1 MFVRIFGQFTLCF
14 GGVCGTWNSADSRKD
29 KTWFFVKRALPFLG
43 FILVAGAVA
52 LGVYSFAYRANL
64 GQLQRTGNVQL
75 DQAADRLLGQLASFQ
90 QLPNLLVRH
99 PIVVGVLG
107 GGISQEAA
115 NAYLVN
121 TALTVGAE
129 EILVLNR
136 QGVVVAAS
144 NYEDPFSALGQNLA
158 REVYVQ
164 RALTGGLGYDHSFAP
179 RDRGR
184 DFYFARGV
192 IDGQAPPIGVVVVRA
207 DVAQLEFEWE
217 VDETVLVFEDEF
229 DVVFVTNRVEMV
241 LTLDSDDGM
250 REEAARLFPREE
262 VKPFPEYLRSDL
274 FGVPILN
281 FGTGTVMPERALVLS
296 EYIPRLEL
304 TAKLFLDT
312 KTAAQNA
319 RVLAYLA
326 VALLAL
332 IGAVLVALNQRR
344 RRLTDRLQV
353 EAQVNARLEARV
365 EERTAQLQAT
375 QDQLVQAGK
384 LTALGQMSAGISHEV
399 NQPLAAIRN
408 FAANGMKLIER
419 DRLPEA
425 SENLSLITQQVDR
438 INRIIKNLRGFARN
452 EVEVAE
458 PVDLNAV
465 LADAV
470 RLAGQRLRDE
480 KVTLDHKPLG
490 TPLMV
495 MGGPVRLQQVIV
507 NLMGNGMDAMAD
519 VQNKVLGLRI
529 EEDAEMVRVFVT
541 DTGSG
546 LADPDRVFEPFYT
559 TKDVG
564 ASKGLG
570 LGLSISY
577 GIIGS
582 FGGQLRCRNLDQ
594 GAEFCVELRKAP

>member
-1 MFVRIFGQFTLCF
+1 MDAI
-14 GGVCGTWNSADSRKD
+14 
-29 KTWFFVKRALPFLG
+29 FVKRILPFLG
-43 FILVAGAVA
+43 FLLVTGAVA
-52 LGVYSFAYRANL
+52 LGVFTLAYRANL

-75 DQAADRLLGQLASFQ
+75 DQAADRLLGQLEPFQ

-99 PIVVGVLG
+99 PIVVGVLD

-136 QGVVVAAS
+136 QGIVVAAS
-144 NYEDPFSALGQNLA
+144 NYEDPHSALGQNLA
-158 REVYVQ
+158 REIYVQ
-164 RALTGGLGYDHSFAP
+164 RALKGGLGYDHSFEP

-192 IDGQAPPIGVVVVRA
+192 IDEEAPPIGIVVVRA

-217 VDETVLVFEDEF
+217 VDETVLVFEDEYE
-229 DVVFVTNRVEMV
+229 VVFVTNRIELV
-241 LTLDSDDGM
+241 LTRDADDGI
-250 REEAARLFPREE
+250 RAEAARLFPREE
-262 VKPFPEYLRSDL
+262 VKPFFGYTRSDL
-274 FGVPILN
+274 FGFPVLN
-281 FGTGTVMPERALVLS
+281 FGTGPVMPDRALVLT
-296 EYIPRLEL
+296 EFIPRLEL

-312 KTAAQNA
+312 KTASQNA

-332 IGAVLVALNQRR
+332 IGAVLIALNQRR

-353 EAQVNARLEARV
+353 EAQANARLEARV
-365 EERTAQLQAT
+365 QERTAQLQAA

-408 FAANGMKLIER
+408 FAANGVKLIER

-425 SENLSLITQQVDR
+425 SENLDLIAQQVDR

-458 PVDLNAV
+458 PVDLNVV

-470 RLAGQRLRDE
+470 RLIGPRLRDE
-480 KVTLDHKPLG
+480 AVALDCTAQT

-507 NLMGNGMDAMAD
+507 NLMGNGMDAMAESTD
-519 VQNKVLGLRI
+519 KVLGLRL
-529 EEDAEMVRVFVT
+529 EQDTKEVRVFVT
-541 DTGSG
+541 DTGTG
-546 LADPDRVFEPFYT
+546 LAEPDRVFEPFYT

-594 GAEFCVELRKAP
+594 GSEFCVALRRAP